1 MIGEWSKKG
10 GKEDRSGAHI
20 GAGSLILSKET
31 LGLPSSHHTRPLVQD
46 GLSRKEL
53 RVDPPTSHIQ
63 QSSEGL
69 EVVEVCMRNKGE
81 SKDEEIAVD
90 RLRLVYGALQ
100 NMGRRTGCV
109 REDLPTRHS
118 MMTRKSNTRIQ
129 IEQGNMVSV
138 IDEPSRVLGFSINVR
153 MPRCWYCGGYGN
165 PQSQCM
171 SLLLFMKYE
180 LVLNVHKR
188 DLNGIIESKEGG
200 DDEKTRI
207 ACVVPRALCS
217 VLFCVPMLFSCA
229 AL

>member
-1 MIGEWSKKG
+1 MIGEWYKKG

-46 GLSRKEL
+46 GLSRKVL

-81 SKDEEIAVD
+81 SKDEEIADD

-100 NMGRRTGCV
+100 KTGRRTRCV

-118 MMTRKSNTRIQ
+118 MMTRKSNTRIP
-129 IEQGNMVSV
+129 IKQGNMVSV
-138 IDEPSRVLGFSINVR
+138 NDEPSRVLG
-153 MPRCWYCGGYGN
+153 
-165 PQSQCM
+165 SQCM

-180 LVLNVHKR
+180 LVINVHKR